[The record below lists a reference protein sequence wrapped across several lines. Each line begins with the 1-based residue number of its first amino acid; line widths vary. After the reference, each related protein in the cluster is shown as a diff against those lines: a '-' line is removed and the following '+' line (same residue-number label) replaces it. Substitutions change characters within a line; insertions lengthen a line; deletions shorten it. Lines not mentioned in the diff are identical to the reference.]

1 MFTLHDRV
9 AVVTGAALGIGAR
22 IVAVLAE
29 AGAAVVIADLNYAAA
44 EWRCSFSRYRPRA
57 ITNQV
62 LALDAGFSIT

>member
-9 AVVTGAALGIGAR
+9 AVVTGAARGIGM
-22 IVAVLAE
+22 AVLVFALPT
-29 AGAAVVIADLNYAAA
+29 A
-44 EWRCSFSRYRPRA
+44 RA